1 MTDSSDL
8 FTLSN
13 SVNVKTCTFKGSRK
27 IIFRNYEMSDEAK
40 FLHDLDQE
48 MIKGSLHQ
56 QEEAFAVF
64 SSVFRDLVD
73 RHAPLK
79 QKTVRGNNTPYLTKQ
94 LNKAI
99 LDRPGI

>member
-1 MTDSSDL
+1 
-8 FTLSN
+8 
-13 SVNVKTCTFKGSRK
+13 
-27 IIFRNYEMSDEAK
+27 MSDEAK

-56 QEEAFAVF
+56 HEEAFAVF
-64 SSVFRDLVD
+64 SSVFRDLID

-99 LDRPGI
+99 LDRPGIKKICI

>member
-1 MTDSSDL
+1 
-8 FTLSN
+8 
-13 SVNVKTCTFKGSRK
+13 
-27 IIFRNYEMSDEAK
+27 MSDEAK

-56 QEEAFAVF
+56 HEKAFAVF

-79 QKTVRGNNTPYLTKQ
+79 QKTVRGYNITL
-94 LNKAI
+94 LI
-99 LDRPGI
+99 